1 MIDGSAINIQVLTS
15 RQVSQIFAGNPA
27 NLEDSVRVEPQ
38 EFFLLKAYQ
47 SRDNP
52 VFSYWVPRKSSLSF
66 ASVIFRK
73 WRYNAEAGQGLKD
86 CDVDIWTEL
95 RHAGDS
101 QIFGRP
107 NPHWNKI
114 WPFPASENGAGVLA
128 HKKLYQMKG
137 DPESETNSSAPSGNI
152 QVPKVSFEQ
161 HKSQSAIRKAHKKR
175 EKIFLG

>member
-1 MIDGSAINIQVLTS
+1 MIDGPAINIQVLTS

-47 SRDNP
+47 SRENP
-52 VFSYWVPRKSSLSF
+52 VFSYRVPRKSSLSF

-95 RHAGDS
+95 RHAGD
-101 QIFGRP
+101 
-107 NPHWNKI
+107 WNKI

-161 HKSQSAIRKAHKKR
+161 HKS
-175 EKIFLG
+175 